1 LEDAVVTK
9 PLPPHVETAI
19 VGSGF
24 AGLCAAIKLDAAGR
38 HDYVIVERNS
48 EVGGTWQANDYP
60 GCACDVPSHLYS
72 FSFAPNPDW
81 RHTFSRQP
89 QILDY
94 LKSVA
99 ATYDVVPKIWFNT
112 AMTDAAWS
120 NDDGRWTI
128 TTTQGSLTATN
139 LILGTGGLSDPSLP
153 ELPGL
158 ETFGGAVFHSATW
171 DHGHDLAGERVAVIG
186 TGASAIQFVPHVQR
200 VAERL
205 TVFQRTA
212 PWVLPRRDRPYRAV
226 ERRLNRIVPGLQR
239 AVRARMYAFR
249 EMWLIG
255 FALRPSLLKAGEKV
269 ALRHL
274 AKQVPDPTLRA
285 KLTPNFRLGC
295 KRVLLS
301 NDYYPALAQPN
312 AEVVTDRIVGVTAT
326 GIVTEA
332 ADGDRREEPVD
343 TIIFG
348 TGFRVT
354 NPPVAERVR
363 GRDGQTL
370 AEHWSQTGMTAL
382 HGMSIAGFP
391 NLFMLVGPNTGLGH
405 NSIVLMI
412 EAQVGY
418 LVDLLTQLSA
428 GGVGEVEPKPRV
440 QDAYNEGLQRKLE
453 RTVWNTG
460 GCQSWYRDA
469 NGKNTT
475 LWPTFTFEFMRQLRH
490 ADLREYDVRGTVGLA
505 QTAPL
510 TEMGSD
516 DPPRVPA
523 RAARV
528 VRAADLSA
536 DRGH

>member
-1 LEDAVVTK
+1 VTK
-9 PLPPHVETAI
+9 PLPSHVETAI
-19 VGSGF
+19 IGSGF

-38 HDYVIVERNS
+38 HDYLVVERNG

-81 RHTFSRQP
+81 KHAFSRQP
-89 QILDY
+89 QIFDY

-99 ATYDVVPKIWFNT
+99 ARYDVYRKIWLNT
-112 AMTDAAWS
+112 AMTDATWS
-120 NDDGRWTI
+120 NDDDQWTVQ
-128 TTTQGSLTATN
+128 TTHGSFTATH
-139 LILGTGGLSDPSLP
+139 LVLGAGGLSDPSIP
-153 ELPGL
+153 DLPGL
-158 ETFGGAVFHSATW
+158 ATFAGTVFHSATW
-171 DHGHDLAGERVAVIG
+171 DHHHELAGERVAVIG

-200 VAERL
+200 VAAKM

-212 PWVLPRRDRPYRAV
+212 PWVLPRHDRPYGAL
-226 ERRLNRIVPGLQR
+226 ERYLNRVVPGLQR

-255 FALRPSLLKAGEKV
+255 FALRPSLLKAGERV
-269 ALRHL
+269 ATRALR
-274 AKQVPDPTLRA
+274 KQVPDPSLRA
-285 KLTPNFRLGC
+285 TLTPNFRLGC

-312 AEVVTDRIVGVTAT
+312 AEVVTDRIVEVTDS

-332 ADGDRREEPVD
+332 ADGSRHEESVD

-348 TGFRVT
+348 TGFLVT
-354 NPPVAERVR
+354 NPPVAARVR
-363 GRDGQTL
+363 GRDGRTL
-370 AEHWSQTGMTAL
+370 AEHWSRSGMSAL
-382 HGMSIAGFP
+382 HGTSIAGFP

-418 LVDLLTQLSA
+418 LIDLLDQLDTV
-428 GGVGEVEPKPRV
+428 GGVAVEPKPEV
-440 QDAYNEGLQRKLE
+440 QDAYNDGLQRKLE

-469 NGKNTT
+469 NGRNTT

-490 ADLREYDVRGTVGLA
+490 ADLAEYDVSTRVDERATI
-505 QTAPL
+505 TA
-510 TEMGSD
+510 
-516 DPPRVPA
+516 
-523 RAARV
+523 
-528 VRAADLSA
+528 
-536 DRGH
+536 